1 MRQPRR
7 GVPQGK
13 PDESMGRCRDRQRSP
28 GVKLFH
34 YQRTRVVFIR
44 SLLHL
49 RRELGRWWG
58 WRWIFNPA
66 GEDKKRRS

>member
-7 GVPQGK
+7 DVPQGK
-13 PDESMGRCRDRQRSP
+13 PDESMGRCRDRQRSR

-49 RRELGRWWG
+49 RKGLGG
-58 WRWIFNPA
+58 VEMDI
-66 GEDKKRRS
+66 

>member
-7 GVPQGK
+7 DVPQGK
-13 PDESMGRCRDRQRSP
+13 PDESMGRCRDRQRSR

-49 RRELGRWWG
+49 RKGLGG
-58 WRWIFNPA
+58 GVEMDI
-66 GEDKKRRS
+66 